1 MIKLADGFLDGEE
14 RCGFFVP
21 EMMKRTWAAEME
33 MVRLFGD
40 FLDHLQIPWF
50 IQYGTLLGAVRHQG
64 FIPWDDDM
72 DLAVFRSGYEKL
84 LSHIDELPKEL
95 RILSIY
101 TEEDYRWTRAVLSND
116 LHRKLSWDE
125 KRMDRFFG
133 CPFIVNIDID
143 ILDYIPRD
151 PEKQRIQKL
160 LFNLAYT
167 LIDRLVALEDAAR
180 SGEKEDEKLRQE
192 FEQGLGQLRDYL
204 ASFFGNAVTIRP
216 DRPLKNEL
224 CRAADFIAS
233 IGRPEESEYLDYY
246 PHMIYTAEG
255 PWQRAEWF
263 EETVQLPFECM
274 ELPAPAGYDCW
285 LSRCYGKDFRT
296 NMVRGA
302 AHNYPFYAK
311 QEEYFR
317 FLGYLPQ
324 NGS

>member
-133 CPFIVNIDID
+133 CPFIC
-143 ILDYIPRD
+143 
-151 PEKQRIQKL
+151 
-160 LFNLAYT
+160 
-167 LIDRLVALEDAAR
+167 
-180 SGEKEDEKLRQE
+180 
-192 FEQGLGQLRDYL
+192 
-204 ASFFGNAVTIRP
+204 SFFSFRRP
-216 DRPLKNEL
+216 RTDLRSCLPP
-224 CRAADFIAS
+224 AASLSSAC
-233 IGRPEESEYLDYY
+233 ES
-246 PHMIYTAEG
+246 
-255 PWQRAEWF
+255 R
-263 EETVQLPFECM
+263 
-274 ELPAPAGYDCW
+274 
-285 LSRCYGKDFRT
+285 LSF
-296 NMVRGA
+296 
-302 AHNYPFYAK
+302 
-311 QEEYFR
+311 
-317 FLGYLPQ
+317 
-324 NGS
+324 